1 MPLPRPRRTRGTLA
15 LALVLLATL
24 PALAHAQRGGRKAPE
39 APEQASF
46 SNNTLPTAKVVKERA
61 NVAAMLFERRKKLG
75 LDDAVGDS
83 LKALAGTIDAR
94 NTATLDSYEELRA
107 KVRADQNSG
116 ASETLEGRARVAM
129 AGTAIQDLGKT
140 READAAAALAL
151 IPADKQGAAKKVI
164 EEQDEDFAKLSGGR
178 RGGGGRRP

>member
-1 MPLPRPRRTRGTLA
+1 MRLPRPSSQPGIIA
-15 LALVLLATL
+15 LALVLVATL
-24 PALAHAQRGGRKAPE
+24 PALAQAQRSGRRAPE
-39 APEQASF
+39 APEQATF
-46 SNNTLPTAKVVKERA
+46 SNNTLPTAKVVKERT

-94 NTATLDSYEELRA
+94 NAAMLDSYEELRA

-116 ASETLEGRARVAM
+116 AGETLEGRARIAM
-129 AGTAIQDLGKT
+129 AGTAIEDLGKA
-140 READAAAALAL
+140 RAADAAAALAF
-151 IPADKQGAAKKVI
+151 IPADKQAAAKKAI
-164 EEQDEDFAKLSGGR
+164 EEQDEDLAKLSGGR